1 MVGNQLYGVGFAF
14 YNENLA
20 MTAFVSHLCTVPG
33 HCLITTVLQLHYK
46 LQIILLLE
54 WNSAHTA
61 ADHTWKTFVCFIFFY
76 WFTHK
81 NYIYI
86 KKVFTNF
93 TTVNTVKKNTNKN
106 VYTLLYRLSES
117 YAIYSERGSLPS
129 PCLAPTLPSE
139 PVQKLYFLLLQL
151 QKMKRGKK
159 DLQSVEVAVS

>member
-1 MVGNQLYGVGFAF
+1 MEFC
-14 YNENLA
+14 
-20 MTAFVSHLCTVPG
+20 SHSSRPHMKDFCM
-33 HCLITTVLQLHYK
+33 LH
-46 LQIILLLE
+46 
-54 WNSAHTA
+54 
-61 ADHTWKTFVCFIFFY
+61 FFFY

-117 YAIYSERGSLPS
+117 YAIYSERCSLPS

-139 PVQKLYFLLLQL
+139 PV
-151 QKMKRGKK
+151 
-159 DLQSVEVAVS
+159 